1 MLMPKKVKHRK
12 VFKGRRRGKGIASRK
27 TNLSFGSFGL
37 KSLGYA
43 WVTARQI
50 EAVRRTLIRALKKG
64 GKIWIR
70 IFPDKPVTTKGNE
83 IPMGGGKG
91 AVDHYVIPVKPGMIL
106 FEMDGITAEAAKEV
120 MRLASHKLPVKTTF
134 VSKQE

>member
-1 MLMPKKVKHRK
+1 MLTPKKVKHRK
-12 VFKGRRRGKGIASRK
+12 AFKGRRRSKGIASRK
-27 TNLSFGSFGL
+27 TELNFGKFGL

-43 WVTARQI
+43 WITARQI

-70 IFPDKPVTTKGNE
+70 LFPDKPITTKGNE

-91 AVDHYVIPVKPGMIL
+91 TVDHYVVPVKPGMVL
-106 FEMDGITAEAAKEV
+106 FEMDGVTFEAAKEV
-120 MRLASHKLPVKTTF
+120 MRLASHKLPIKTTF
-134 VSKQE
+134 VSK

>member
-12 VFKGRRRGKGIASRK
+12 SFKGRRRGKGVASRK
-27 TNLSFGSFGL
+27 TDLSFGSFGL
-37 KSLGYA
+37 KATGYA
-43 WVTARQI
+43 WVTSRQI

-70 IFPDKPVTTKGNE
+70 IFPDKPITTKGNE

-91 AVDHYVIPVKPGMIL
+91 SVDHYIVPVKPGVIL
-106 FEMDGITAEAAKEV
+106 FEMDGVPADVAKEA
-120 MRLASHKLPVKTTF
+120 MRLASYKLPVKTIF
-134 VSKQE
+134 VSK